1 MEEKNNY
8 NEQEQPTEKSL
19 SVWGKV
25 LSTSVNLPFVKVNR
39 EEFLTKELS
48 KFCTPMEVMTAIE
61 DSPLG
66 VLSKKEIDKL
76 ANQCISYHLTMVCGT
91 SALMGLPGGWWMA
104 GTIPADI
111 TQFYGHILSLMQK
124 LIYLYGWPALTNV
137 NNQLDDES
145 LNIMT
150 LFVGVM
156 MGNKVAIEA
165 LTKVVTQMSKN
176 AGTKIS
182 ETVIAHYAV
191 KIAQWIGINMTK
203 EGFAKGVGKVIPLVG
218 APISATITYYTFRPM
233 ARRLKKHLDELYEM
247 GKEHGKVRGLR
258 MIAAHSSLTFSTV
271 RKFWTLLPRSHAMC

>member
-1 MEEKNNY
+1 MDENKN
-8 NEQEQPTEKSL
+8 EKSL
-19 SVWGKV
+19 SLWNKV
-25 LSTSVNLPFVKVNR
+25 LSTSIRLPFVKVDR
-39 EEFLTKELS
+39 DEFLTKELS
-48 KFCTPMEVMTAIE
+48 KFCTPMEVMTAINVGTL
-61 DSPLG
+61 S

-91 SALMGLPGGWWMA
+91 SALMGLPGGWWMM
-104 GTIPADI
+104 GTIPTDL

-156 MGNKVAIEA
+156 MGNKMAIEA
-165 LTKVVTQMSKN
+165 LTKVVTQVSKN
-176 AGTKIS
+176 AGMKIS
-182 ETVIAHYAV
+182 ETVLAQYAV

-203 EGFAKGVGKVIPLVG
+203 ESFAKGMGKVLPLVG

-247 GKEHGKVRGLR
+247 GEEHRRV
-258 MIAAHSSLTFSTV
+258 ISEE
-271 RKFWTLLPRSHAMC
+271 

>member
-1 MEEKNNY
+1 MTEEK
-8 NEQEQPTEKSL
+8 QEKNVTL
-19 SVWGKV
+19 WNKV
-25 LSTSVNLPFVKVNR
+25 LQTSLNLPFVNVNR
-39 EEFLTKELS
+39 DEFLTKELS
-48 KFCTPMEVMTAIE
+48 KFCTPMEVMTAL
-61 DSPLG
+61 DDTPLK

-104 GTIPADI
+104 GTIPTDI

-124 LIYLYGWPALTNV
+124 LIYLYGWPSLTDV

-145 LNIMT
+145 LNILT
-150 LFVGVM
+150 LFVGVA
-156 MGNKVAIEA
+156 MGNKLAVEAIG
-165 LTKVVTQMSKN
+165 KVVAQVSKT
-176 AGTKIS
+176 ASLKIS
-182 ETVIAHYAV
+182 ETVMAKYAI

-247 GKEHGKVRGLR
+247 RHFPIKRIE
-258 MIAAHSSLTFSTV
+258 
-271 RKFWTLLPRSHAMC
+271 

>member
-1 MEEKNNY
+1 MRPVKTKKTMTEET
-8 NEQEQPTEKSL
+8 QEKSL
-19 SVWGKV
+19 SLWNKV
-25 LSTSVNLPFVKVNR
+25 LETSIKLPFVNVNR

-48 KFCTPMEVMTAIE
+48 KFCTPMEVITALD
-61 DSPLG
+61 DSPLK

-76 ANQCISYHLTMVCGT
+76 ANQCIKYHLTMVCGA

-124 LIYLYGWPALTNV
+124 LIYLYGWPSLTDV

-150 LFVGVM
+150 LFVGAM
-156 MGNKVAIEA
+156 MGNKLAVEA
-165 LTKVVTQMSKN
+165 LTKVIGQVSKN
-176 AGTKIS
+176 AGIKIS
-182 ETVIAHYAV
+182 ETIMAQYAI

-233 ARRLKKHLDELYEM
+233 ARRLKNHLDDLYDM
-247 GKEHGKVRGLR
+247 RH
-258 MIAAHSSLTFSTV
+258 
-271 RKFWTLLPRSHAMC
+271 

>member
-1 MEEKNNY
+1 MATENN
-8 NEQEQPTEKSL
+8 NASQTNKETKSVSL
-19 SVWGKV
+19 WNRV
-25 LSTSVNLPFVKVNR
+25 LSTSVNLPLVKVDR
-39 EEFLTKELS
+39 DEFLTKELS
-48 KFCTPMEVMTAIE
+48 KFCTPMEVITALN
-61 DSPLG
+61 DSPLK

-104 GTIPADI
+104 GTIPTDI
-111 TQFYGHILSLMQK
+111 TQFYGHILALMQK

-156 MGNKVAIEA
+156 MGNKLAVEA
-165 LTKVVTQMSKN
+165 LAKVVTQVSKN
-176 AGTKIS
+176 ASVKIS
-182 ETVIAHYAV
+182 ETVLAQYTI

-203 EGFAKGVGKVIPLVG
+203 ESFAKGVGKVLPLVG

-233 ARRLKKHLDELYEM
+233 ARRLKKHLDELYDMRHE
-247 GKEHGKVRGLR
+247 EQ
-258 MIAAHSSLTFSTV
+258 
-271 RKFWTLLPRSHAMC
+271 

>member
-1 MEEKNNY
+1 MATENNNNASQTN
-8 NEQEQPTEKSL
+8 NETKSISL
-19 SVWGKV
+19 WNKV
-25 LSTSVNLPFVKVNR
+25 LSTSVNLPLVKVDR
-39 EEFLTKELS
+39 DEFLTKELS
-48 KFCTPMEVMTAIE
+48 KFCTPMEVITALN
-61 DSPLG
+61 DSPLK

-104 GTIPADI
+104 GTIPTDI
-111 TQFYGHILSLMQK
+111 TQFYGHILALMQK

-156 MGNKVAIEA
+156 MGNKLAVEA
-165 LTKVVTQMSKN
+165 LAKVVTQVSKN
-176 AGTKIS
+176 ASVKIS
-182 ETVIAHYAV
+182 ETVLAQYTV

-203 EGFAKGVGKVIPLVG
+203 ESFAKGVGKVLPLVG

-233 ARRLKKHLDELYEM
+233 ARRLKKHLDELYDMRHE
-247 GKEHGKVRGLR
+247 EQ
-258 MIAAHSSLTFSTV
+258 
-271 RKFWTLLPRSHAMC
+271 